1 MKTELR
7 VHKEVGDTAM
17 KYKSTDTTQNGLVIY
32 HHLVDDNGNHCSFV
46 EWPEDNRGEQATTYN
61 YDGGH
66 IKIDYHIKL
75 NKDNPQESIDRIKK
89 LAVLK

>member
-1 MKTELR
+1 MI
-7 VHKEVGDTAM
+7 TAIIVRLL
-17 KYKSTDTTQNGLVIY
+17 S
-32 HHLVDDNGNHCSFV
+32 
-46 EWPEDNRGEQATTYN
+46 EQATTYN